1 MLQTS
6 LQALL
11 AKLDILRLPTDKLI
25 LRFFSELAQNQAKEI
40 RSRKN
45 ELGTL
50 LVSVGYSKKNSVE
63 VDIIQGNK
71 LPGLDKTGE
80 ILTLTIMKWYIANII
95 STFCRF
101 K

>member
-25 LRFFSELAQNQAKEI
+25 LRFFSELAQNQSKEI
-40 RSRKN
+40 RHRKN

-50 LVSVGYSKKNSVE
+50 LVSVGYSKKNSVVE

-80 ILTLTIMKWYIANII
+80 ISIMKCIANIM
-95 STFCRF
+95 STVCRF